1 MSPSAHLAVCVFPLQ
16 SYEYVSFADTLE
28 KRLMSQ
34 QESQC
39 LLHAT
44 KKDMR
49 ETLSWWLFYFL
60 ERATKEWTNQPFAPQ
75 KYSLW
80 LSCCVCWLWYF
91 RSTWLLYNAHTN
103 IHTCTQAHTHAA
115 GVMECSSSGRR
126 GHPISGSF
134 RVTWPLNADGSPEP
148 DLSPCGPWWT
158 HQILTL
164 LHKPIIAPR
173 RMSDSRMNKSK
184 HAHVSTIRIPSESV
198 FPIVS
203 TFCVCQVDGIIKS
216 SYKTILFK
224 GVLGSSLYSN
234 KSYATRLFTKPHYVY
249 P

>member
-49 ETLSWWLFYFL
+49 ETLSWWLFYIL

-103 IHTCTQAHTHAA
+103 IHTCTQARSRSDGMLLLREARPSYLRI
-115 GVMECSSSGRR
+115 VQ
-126 GHPISGSF
+126 GHLTAQRWWLPWA
-134 RVTWPLNADGSPEP
+134 WPLTLRPLMNTP
-148 DLSPCGPWWT
+148 DSHT
-158 HQILTL
+158 
-164 LHKPIIAPR
+164 
-173 RMSDSRMNKSK
+173 
-184 HAHVSTIRIPSESV
+184 
-198 FPIVS
+198 
-203 TFCVCQVDGIIKS
+203 
-216 SYKTILFK
+216 
-224 GVLGSSLYSN
+224 
-234 KSYATRLFTKPHYVY
+234 AT
-249 P
+249 